1 MDNSKS
7 DRERKNRKIR
17 RKERKNIIRAVQ
29 HTTCK
34 YRKMQKAIKKAQKT
48 KTGISRLGLLKNL
61 GLTPNFIGVYAENQ
75 LKTLSIN
82 TFPCFLIINLD
93 PSHMQGSHWLA
104 LRICRTSLEI
114 FDPLGF
120 QILSWP
126 RIPCN
131 LLNFLRRWSCR
142 RETFISPVIQSQKS
156 VLCGYFCLTFILCRQ
171 VVSFKKFLKIF
182 KAPKQN
188 DQLLIN
194 LFSYFFIQNISDA

>member
-1 MDNSKS
+1 MDNKS
-7 DRERKNRKIR
+7 NRKRKNDRRARTKTRETIR
-17 RKERKNIIRAVQ
+17 TKLHR
-29 HTTCK
+29 TCK
-34 YRKMQKAIKKAQKT
+34 FRKMQKAIKKAQKT

-61 GLTPNFIGVYAENQ
+61 GLTPNFIGVYAENE

-182 KAPKQN
+182 KAPEQN

>member
-1 MDNSKS
+1 MDNKS
-7 DRERKNRKIR
+7 NRKRKNDRRAR
-17 RKERKNIIRAVQ
+17 RKTRETIR
-29 HTTCK
+29 TKLRRICK

-61 GLTPNFIGVYAENQ
+61 GLTPNFIGVYAENE